1 MMEKIDL
8 NVGRGFSDCIT
19 VMFNFVKQEFKPLMK
34 AAGFIVLP
42 LLLVD
47 MVLKS
52 FFVSDVFA
60 YTLLEYDVDV
70 MLDADYWRGLGVNYL
85 TMLVSYFWLA
95 LFALSYMR
103 VYAERFAEGDAAPVL
118 PGEVWQ
124 VMGKSMGVSLLW
136 SVFYFLMVCFL
147 FPDGVLRY
155 VAFLDT
161 GHLRC
166 CSFCICPL
174 FYCDWW

>member
-1 MMEKIDL
+1 MEKIDL

-95 LFALSYMR
+95 LFFLAGTFCAVLY
-103 VYAERFAEGDAAPVL
+103 EG
-118 PGEVWQ
+118 
-124 VMGKSMGVSLLW
+124 
-136 SVFYFLMVCFL
+136 VC
-147 FPDGVLRY
+147 RK
-155 VAFLDT
+155 
-161 GHLRC
+161 
-166 CSFCICPL
+166 ICRG
-174 FYCDWW
+174 